1 MYARGSNRNKA
12 AVSESNNP
20 RRLRR
25 WQLKIL
31 RTATTELTDA
41 DWDEL
46 LALYTQTY
54 EILLADLQASVRGKS
69 FLYRVYERATGRL
82 VGAAAY
88 AAFPIEVPGKG
99 RIVVFY
105 AGDIVLRPEI
115 RGAGLIQE
123 MGLGGVIREVLRDP
137 WTPKYLYA
145 IALTHKLYRS
155 VASMFQDY
163 WPRHDRETPPEIL
176 EIMERVGRRVDQN
189 RWRSATE
196 LLQIP
201 RRGRQEQLA
210 VPEEQL
216 ADPVIRFFIDKNPTY
231 LQGTCLP
238 IMMPLDARNL
248 ASVVRTLVARRS
260 ARTRPRA

>member
-1 MYARGSNRNKA
+1 M
-12 AVSESNNP
+12 
-20 RRLRR
+20 
-25 WQLKIL
+25 
-31 RTATTELTDA
+31 ELTDA

-46 LALYTQTY
+46 LTLYTQTY

-69 FLYRVYERATGRL
+69 FLYRVYERVTGRL

-123 MGLGGVIREVLRDP
+123 MGLGGVIRELLRDP
-137 WTPKYLYA
+137 WAPKYLYA

-163 WPRHDRETPPEIL
+163 WPRYDRETPPEIL
-176 EIMERVGRRVDQN
+176 EIMERVGQRVDQN

-196 LLQIP
+196 LVQIP

-238 IMMPLDARNL
+238 IMMPLDVRNL
-248 ASVVRTLVARRS
+248 SSVLRTLVARRG
-260 ARTRPRA
+260 ARTRRRTP